1 MYSNEIAN
9 YINERNYLLGGD
21 DLNNVIDINKNPQ
34 INRIIYHPFDM
45 SYYIAT
51 NDNYEFNFKVIPYEE
66 AKIKKLVR
74 EIKKNW
80 FLFL

>member
-74 EIKKNW
+74 EIKKN
-80 FLFL
+80 